1 MTASQM
7 ASSDDKETTN
17 LYKLKSERHSIIAEN
32 YTILTTIV
40 TVTEHY
46 ITKAKT
52 TNLES
57 YGDTFKILESIL
69 TTMNSEESNLN
80 SRISLQQLKSIIKSF
95 ISLRQHNP

>member
-32 YTILTTIV
+32 YTILTTK
-40 TVTEHY
+40 VTEHY

-95 ISLRQHNP
+95 ISLRHHNS